1 LDIETDKQ
9 GKIFILEKQKESNFE
24 EIKGNW
30 EYPKA
35 INIKATQT
43 QMKYTQ
49 FMKRVAKKKRLKI
62 EEHLPVL

>member
-1 LDIETDKQ
+1 MV
-9 GKIFILEKQKESNFE
+9 FILETKKESNFE

-62 EEHLPVL
+62 EEHIPVL